1 VIEGIRP
8 GTVTFALGYG
18 HWAYGASDIVIDG
31 QRIPADERRAK
42 GAHLN
47 AAMRIDPVLQN
58 TPLSDPVGASVV
70 FYETL
75 VKLERA

>member
-1 VIEGIRP
+1 MIEGIRP
-8 GTVTFALGYG
+8 GAVTFALGYG

-47 AAMRIDPVLQN
+47 AAMRIDPGLQN